1 MLFVRFSK
9 LIIGGASVFWKGQ
22 KKQIH
27 MVIYQRLAR
36 RRAARP
42 NKPAGGPP
50 EAEIKQKQDS
60 RLKKGIKIK

>member
-1 MLFVRFSK
+1 
-9 LIIGGASVFWKGQ
+9 
-22 KKQIH
+22 
-27 MVIYQRLAR
+27 MVIYRRLAR

-60 RLKKGIKIK
+60 RLKKEIKLNKNKK